1 MPTSPWRS
9 SLQICAHHGIGNRAL
24 SIGFHIPSCS
34 LFLFP
39 RHTKPV
45 PTIGLNFPLFP
56 LSVLC
61 LIAQSCP
68 TLCSPVDCDPP
79 HSSARGL
86 SRQEYWGGL
95 PCTPPGFPLSTQ
107 VLSILRGAPDQPK
120 TAPQSHTWDVLCHT
134 AQFYSLIIALKYLV

>member
-1 MPTSPWRS
+1 MPTSPRRS

-68 TLCSPVDCDPP
+68 TLCSPMDCDPP
-79 HSSARGL
+79 HSSALGSPGKNTGVGCHALLQGFLYLLKSYL
-86 SRQEYWGGL
+86 SSEE
-95 PCTPPGFPLSTQ
+95 PPISLKQHP
-107 VLSILRGAPDQPK
+107 
-120 TAPQSHTWDVLCHT
+120 SHTLEMFCVTLPS
-134 AQFYSLIIALKYLV
+134 FIPSSLP